1 MTRKECYEK
10 LWSIFIYESK
20 KGWCG
25 SDYEKKEWTNLSR
38 EFVNPKSAVNTMLFL
53 SELPKDIENPLPIF
67 TPTNENI
74 HLTWQT
80 SPVYW
85 TKHKLW
91 MFISAPISANQQT
104 ITIEGTAFGEH
115 KKLIGT
121 THDFSN
127 GIPKEVIDLLQ
138 EITDINSKY

>member
-1 MTRKECYEK
+1 MRTPTRKECYEK
-10 LWSIFIYESK
+10 ISYILIHNSK
-20 KGWCG
+20 KGWNG
-25 SDYEKKEWTNLSR
+25 YNAEP
-38 EFVNPKSAVNTMLFL
+38 VNSKSAVNTMLFL

-67 TPTNENI
+67 MPINENI

-80 SPVYW
+80 SPAYW

-121 THDFSN
+121 SHDFSN
-127 GIPKEVIDLLQ
+127 GIPKEVLDLLR